1 MLGCTNLTKTNIM
14 IMHKDLYLDYI
25 SFRGVGIND
34 IVASSPASY
43 VSYLNSVAKLINSD
57 ITPQTLR
64 SEIDIRNIAK
74 KLKGQRAANT
84 ISNYCAAMRQYI
96 AMVDSKGL

>member
-1 MLGCTNLTKTNIM
+1 M

-25 SFRGVGIND
+25 SCRGVGTND

-57 ITPQTLR
+57 ITPQILR
-64 SEIDIRNIAK
+64 SEIDIRNIAR
-74 KLKGQRAANT
+74 KLKGRRAENT
-84 ISNYCAAMRQYI
+84 ISNYCSAMRQYI
-96 AMVDSKGL
+96 AMVGSKGF